1 MAVIRSVLNTW
12 EEEKGTVA
20 FAFISEHWQL
30 QGHHGA
36 ARIKVTVSH
45 RVSLSYYRNP
55 SLDTPLPTQD

>member
-36 ARIKVTVSH
+36 ARIKVTVS
-45 RVSLSYYRNP
+45 
-55 SLDTPLPTQD
+55 TQSKSVLLQKPFT